1 MLVFR
6 EAKTMPV
13 QQIVVN
19 PVTLQQTNNKDRKVS
34 LRCNAALE
42 IKWSGEKA
50 FCQRFSVGK
59 ICLDFLY
66 AFGVCLSSACSIP
79 DRTIEFPKNMLENGV
94 FKTITKITFH
104 KEHRTDEKEH
114 RAVSYISEDSAN
126 FTFSAQVASLFHLKF
141 NCMHVHGTI

>member
-42 IKWSGEKA
+42 IDGATKRHFVSFFQRTLFASTFFARLA
-50 FCQRFSVGK
+50 FVYPVDVAYQIGLLNFLR
-59 ICLDFLY
+59 ICWKM
-66 AFGVCLSSACSIP
+66 A
-79 DRTIEFPKNMLENGV
+79 FPKPVL
-94 FKTITKITFH
+94 KL
-104 KEHRTDEKEH
+104 
-114 RAVSYISEDSAN
+114 
-126 FTFSAQVASLFHLKF
+126 LFIRST
-141 NCMHVHGTI
+141 GQ